1 MHIALIWHAEFRDVF
16 GDETEVEIPEKGTIL
31 DAIQIFT
38 RKADPDTG
46 ILTSGD
52 GSMRSHVMI
61 MYHGRRILPRDA
73 GSIILKDGD
82 RIILFPPVSGG

>member
-1 MHIALIWHAEFRDVF
+1 MHIALIWYAEFRDVF
-16 GDETEVEIPEKGTIL
+16 GDETVVEIPETGTIL
-31 DAIQIFT
+31 DAIQILIHT
-38 RKADPDTG
+38 IDPDTD

-73 GSIILKDGD
+73 GSIILKEGD